1 MLMLAKQRNLKFKSL
16 PFSLL
21 KKPFKVM
28 KRYNVLMCAIL
39 CVEDRKRDHSLNVI
53 LESRIDNSCY
63 IQKTIY
69 RVDSNNLNV
78 KVKQMY
84 MDKANLMVVM
94 TKYKIDHSL
103 NF

>member
-1 MLMLAKQRNLKFKSL
+1 M
-16 PFSLL
+16 
-21 KKPFKVM
+21 
-28 KRYNVLMCAIL
+28 Y
-39 CVEDRKRDHSLNVI
+39 I